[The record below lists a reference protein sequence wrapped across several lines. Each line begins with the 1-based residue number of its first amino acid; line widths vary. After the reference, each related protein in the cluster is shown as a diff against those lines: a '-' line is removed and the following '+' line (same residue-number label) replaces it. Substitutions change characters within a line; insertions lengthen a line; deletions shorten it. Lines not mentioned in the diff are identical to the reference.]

1 MQDFVPIGRFS
12 AMTRL
17 SVKALRH
24 YDDIGLL
31 RPAHVDPDSSYRY
44 YRLGQANRAE
54 AIRALRAVEMPL
66 DAISTVLDADDD
78 AEVAALLKEHGQHV
92 AAQLERHQR
101 MLTYLERLT
110 TGEVALMPYTI
121 AVENV
126 PEQLVAT
133 VRHRTTLEDIGGL
146 YEESFG
152 RIFGAMGRAG
162 QSPAGAPLVIF
173 HDVIDESTDGE
184 IEFAIPT
191 AGSVGDSVEVS
202 TRTLAGGT
210 VARTVH
216 RGPYEEIA
224 PAYHAVTAWVHEHG
238 HDFAG
243 PPREIY
249 LNDPSEVAPGEQ
261 LTEVQWP
268 IR

>member
-1 MQDFVPIGRFS
+1 MQDLVPIGRFS

-31 RPAHVDPDSSYRY
+31 RPAHVDPDSAYRY

-54 AIRALRAVEMPL
+54 AIRALRSVDMPL
-66 DAISTVLDADDD
+66 DAIAAVLAADDD
-78 AEVAALLKEHGQHV
+78 AQIAAVLKEHGQRV

-101 MLTYLERLT
+101 MLAYLERLS
-110 TGEVALMPYTI
+110 TGEIGLMPYTI
-121 AVENV
+121 TVRHV
-126 PEQLVAT
+126 PDQLVAS
-133 VRHRTTLEDIGGL
+133 VRHHTTLQDVGDL
-146 YEESFG
+146 YGQAFS
-152 RIFGAMGRAG
+152 RIVEAMGRAG
-162 QSPAGAPLVIF
+162 QAPAGAPLVIF

-184 IEFAIPT
+184 IEFAVPA
-191 AGSVGDSVEVS
+191 AGEVAETDGVS
-202 TRTLAGGT
+202 TRTLGGGS

-216 RGPYEEIA
+216 RGPYEEIT
-224 PAYHAVTAWVHEHG
+224 PAYHAVAAWAQEHG
-238 HDFAG
+238 HEFAG

-249 LNDPSEVAPGEQ
+249 LSDPADVLPEEL